1 MTGLYKVEAG
11 YTPDQSKPRVEEDVC
26 LAVWFEAVTD
36 LARHVSLNVLV
47 TAEVCRCGLLTGH
60 LVSQGGAVALQAGH
74 AVRDVL
80 SILLS
85 DSPVGNYVDNYYV
98 VVLVQQH
105 LVRCRLLPV
114 PLRPDLHPVIE
125 ADDGAGLDVCNDC
138 LSVPTLCVDVSPV
151 LANSP
156 WPASLIL
163 LCLTSTKMAS

>member
-1 MTGLYKVEAG
+1 MFSSLHSEQLY
-11 YTPDQSKPRVEEDVC
+11 RVEFRNC
-26 LAVWFEAVTD
+26 SPHHSTD
-36 LARHVSLNVLV
+36 PASPLCS
-47 TAEVCRCGLLTGH
+47 TGH